1 MLKQILI
8 IIIVLLTLTLN
19 LHSFSLDIN
28 GNNIIW
34 SPVSDFWF
42 FYSVYG
48 KSSGKTIWKM
58 YDLKKK
64 KSETIYYGNSLL
76 PQWSSDGKSVVFTKG
91 DLLMVNLKGTIDK
104 EYKTAVKEPA
114 SFDWSLKGDK
124 VTYSDGEKI
133 YVLEMKNNN
142 NYFVIRGE
150 SPLFIDNDKKII
162 YFDEDMKVNI
172 LDESL
177 KSKVVFQ
184 DIVKKIL
191 PLKKENKFLFQ
202 ADRMIK
208 LYDLEDDIIYTLVK
222 DGNDI
227 GSFNL
232 SFDCNFLT
240 YNNSAG
246 EHFIVHIP
254 TMRKI
259 PLLTDRKFFAQK
271 LSGNSQ
277 YCAFEKE
284 GQTHIKDIKS
294 FVAAFNLKDIYK
306 ISFGAADDI
315 SAGTS
320 LEVYQEKK
328 NPFTGKLAGYD
339 AQNFK
344 GTINIIAVYNGYSYG
359 MKDKKSSA
367 GKHFEVGDVVLWKK
381 QNKMGVIQK

>member
-1 MLKQILI
+1 MQSKILI
-8 IIIVLLTLTLN
+8 ITILLFFLPLN

-34 SPVSDFWF
+34 SPVSDFQF
-42 FYSVYG
+42 IYSVYG

-76 PQWSSDGKSVVFTKG
+76 PQWSFDGKSVVFIRG
-91 DLLMVNLKGTIDK
+91 DLLMVNSKGKIDK
-104 EYKTAVKEPA
+104 EYKMAVAEPA

-124 VTYSDGEKI
+124 ITYSDGEKI
-133 YVLEMKNNN
+133 YVLEMKKNN
-142 NYFVIRGE
+142 NYFVIKGE

-172 LDESL
+172 VDESL
-177 KSKVVFQ
+177 KSKVIFP

-191 PLKKENKFLFQ
+191 PIKKENKFLFQ
-202 ADRMIK
+202 AGRMIK
-208 LYDLEDDIIYTLVK
+208 LYDLSDDIIYTVVK

-227 GSFNL
+227 ASFNL
-232 SFDCNFLT
+232 SYDCNFLT
-240 YNNSAG
+240 YNNNAG

-259 PLLTDRKFFAQK
+259 PLVTDKKFFTQK
-271 LSGNSQ
+271 LSGNSK

-284 GQTHIKDIKS
+284 GQIHIKDIKS
-294 FVAAFNLKDIYK
+294 FIDAFNLKDIYK
-306 ISFGAADDI
+306 ISFGAIDGI
-315 SAGTS
+315 SAGAS
-320 LEVYQEKK
+320 LEVFQEKK

-344 GTINIIAVYNGYSYG
+344 GTIKVIAVYNGHSYG
-359 MKDKKSSA
+359 MKDKKSSV
-367 GKHFEVGDVVLWKK
+367 GKQFEVGDVVLWKE
-381 QNKMGVIQK
+381 QNKMGIIQK